1 MQMVTR
7 TERWAPWLVTMVCI
21 IKISEEKNMKLAAF
35 SVLAAAALLT
45 ACAAPSSSHHAA
57 WGYTGSGAPEHW
69 AQLSSDYS
77 TCNGKNQSPINLTG
91 FLKAELEPLKPQ
103 YAAGGQEI
111 LNNGHTIQVNFA
123 PGSQLVV
130 DGTVFELKQF
140 HLHAPSENLINGK
153 SFPLEN
159 HLVHA
164 DKNGNLT
171 VLAIMY
177 EEGAESAA
185 LAQFWSQS
193 PKKGGD
199 KAALSAPVNAA
210 SLLPAKLDYYRFN
223 GSLTTP
229 PCSEGVRWL
238 VLKQPVTASKAQI
251 AAFTSLMGGN
261 NNRPVQ
267 PVNARPVLQ

>member
-1 MQMVTR
+1 
-7 TERWAPWLVTMVCI
+7 
-21 IKISEEKNMKLAAF
+21 MKTAIF
-35 SVLAAAALLT
+35 STLAAAALLT
-45 ACAAPSSSHHAA
+45 ACATSAPSHKAS
-57 WGYTGSGAPEHW
+57 WGYTGEGAPENW
-69 AQLSSDYS
+69 AKLSTDYGS
-77 TCNGKNQSPINLTG
+77 CSGKNQSPINLTG
-91 FLKAELEPLKPQ
+91 FLKAELAPLKPH
-103 YAAGGQEI
+103 YVAGGNEI

-123 PGSQLVV
+123 PGSNIVV
-130 DGTVFELKQF
+130 DGTEFELKQF
-140 HLHAPSENLINGK
+140 HLHAPSENQINGK
-153 SFPLEN
+153 TFPLEN

-164 DKNGNLT
+164 DKSGNLT

-177 EEGAESAA
+177 EEGAENAG

-193 PKKGGD
+193 PAKAGD
-199 KAALSAPVNAA
+199 KAALSTPVNAA

-238 VLKQPVTASKAQI
+238 VLKHPVTASKAQI
-251 AAFTSLMGGN
+251 ETFTRLMGGS

>member
-1 MQMVTR
+1 
-7 TERWAPWLVTMVCI
+7 
-21 IKISEEKNMKLAAF
+21 MKKALF
-35 SVLAAAALLT
+35 SVLATAALLT
-45 ACAAPSSSHHAA
+45 ACASSPTSQHAH
-57 WGYTGSGAPEHW
+57 WGYVGEGAPENW
-69 AQLSSDYS
+69 AKLSSDYS

-91 FLKAELEPLKPQ
+91 FLKAEMKPLKPD
-103 YAAGGQEI
+103 YVAGGQEI
-111 LNNGHTIQVNFA
+111 LNNGHTIQVNFT

-130 DGTVFELKQF
+130 DGTAFELKQF
-140 HLHAPSENLINGK
+140 HLHAPSENQINGK
-153 SFPLEN
+153 SFPMEN

-177 EEGAESAA
+177 EEGEESPA
-185 LAQFWSQS
+185 LAKFWSQS
-193 PKKGGD
+193 PQKGGD
-199 KAALSAPVNAA
+199 KAALSASVNAA

-251 AAFTSLMGGN
+251 EAFTALMGGS